1 MKAIVQRAAE
11 ASVTVENKMIGKI
24 NHGFVLFVGFTES
37 DSDKDIHT
45 MVQKLVH
52 LRIFEDDE
60 GKMNQ
65 SLKDVQ
71 GSILSI
77 SQFTLYGNVQKGRRP
92 SFVHAAH
99 PEKAIQL
106 YEAFNQAL
114 IAEGV
119 QVETGEF
126 GAVMDV
132 QLTNAGPVT
141 IPIETIEGKI
151 IS

>member
-1 MKAIVQRAAE
+1 MKAVVQRAAE
-11 ASVTVENKMIGKI
+11 ASVTVDNEVVGEIK
-24 NHGFVLFVGFTES
+24 HGFVVLVGFTDT
-37 DSDKDIHT
+37 DSEKDIHT
-45 MVQKLVH
+45 MVQKLVN
-52 LRIFEDDE
+52 LRVFEDE
-60 GKMNQ
+60 SGKMNH
-65 SLKDVQ
+65 SLKDVK

-99 PEKAIQL
+99 PDKATQL
-106 YEAFNQAL
+106 YEGFNQAL

-126 GAVMDV
+126 GAMMDV
-132 QLTNAGPVT
+132 KLINQGPVT
-141 IPIETIEGKI
+141 LTIETAEGKI